1 MSKSFDLNLENS
13 ATSLELNKKR
23 KTINTREIVLFRTP
37 VLRALGDETRQRI
50 ILLLGRHGPLCV
62 NDIVAHFNLGRP
74 TISHHLKLLKEA
86 RIARHQ
92 KSGKEVYYSLNS
104 AYILRAMNSLQK
116 VVGSITPSSD
126 SSHGPEDH

>member
-1 MSKSFDLNLENS
+1 MSKSFDLNLDNS

-23 KTINTREIVLFRTP
+23 KTINTREIVLFKTP

-126 SSHGPEDH
+126 SSHGPADH

>member
-1 MSKSFDLNLENS
+1 MSKSFDLNVDEL
-13 ATSLELNKKR
+13 AAGLELNKKR
-23 KTINTREIVLFRTP
+23 KTINPREIVLFRTP

-62 NDIVAHFNLGRP
+62 NDIAAHFNLGRP

-86 RIARHQ
+86 RIARHE

-104 AYILRAMNSLQK
+104 AYILRAMNGLQK
-116 VVGSITPSSD
+116 VVGSITPSAD
-126 SSHGPEDH
+126 NNQGHEDH